1 MGFLN
6 YKSDDLL
13 NSVVFVVDVIVII
26 IVAVVIVVITIFVLT
41 TYLLSLT
48 IELWSIIA
56 HGYY

>member
-13 NSVVFVVDVIVII
+13 NSVVVVVDVIVII